1 MEKIKTLLINA
12 WCWIKDIAYLMLCLP
27 IGLWA
32 IIRHKEVRD
41 AIIALGNGEH
51 IDLINV
57 IGDAYSKDD

>member
-1 MEKIKTLLINA
+1 MKKIGTWLING

-57 IGDAYSKDD
+57 IGNVYSEDD